1 MSCRSLHSVQK
12 YSNIIKKKKTGE
24 THLCNSPMHI
34 LKGFF
39 WFVCIFVFSVY
50 LNFDSYS
57 KFFFEQF
64 AWINEE
70 RRVRIKTSGYN
81 LWFCGKPE
89 GNFKDFS
96 QFGMYKEMVPFTI
109 CYALKLVFLRAFPP
123 LNWIIYKWMLPKEL
137 VKSKKNIG
145 CWKIDL
151 STVLFSL
158 NSFQFDNDLILKF
171 HTLNFRNMQIM

>member
-1 MSCRSLHSVQK
+1 MVCLFAYLFSL
-12 YSNIIKKKKTGE
+12 YIW
-24 THLCNSPMHI
+24 I
-34 LKGFF
+34 L
-39 WFVCIFVFSVY
+39 IAIQS
-50 LNFDSYS
+50 
-57 KFFFEQF
+57 FFEPF

-109 CYALKLVFLRAFPP
+109 CYALKLVFQRIFPP
-123 LNWIIYKWMLPKEL
+123 LNRIIYKWMLPKEL

-151 STVLFSL
+151 SPVLFSL

-171 HTLNFRNMQIM
+171 HMLNVRNMQIM